1 MQLPLSFWGLLPYN
15 DAPRLQG
22 WGRGFGADCM
32 KKKFLLSE
40 AEGMGPLVR
49 SILSDV
55 ADAATERTEAEK
67 QLKRSEAFRSDA
79 DYARRVVYQH
89 ALQALQ
95 RASDRIVRCH
105 QELEELGV
113 DLVDAEDGVAGFP
126 FKWSRNSNSR
136 KVRKAYFLLK
146 LSDDPTVGIQS
157 WRFSGEREERRVP
170 PHWLGQLSSPILAE
184 VAFRS

>member
-1 MQLPLSFWGLLPYN
+1 
-15 DAPRLQG
+15 
-22 WGRGFGADCM
+22 M

-49 SILSDV
+49 NILADV
-55 ADAATERTEAEK
+55 AEAVAERVEAER
-67 QLKRSEAFRSDA
+67 LVKRSEALRSDP
-79 DYARRVVYQH
+79 DYAKRVVYQH
-89 ALQALQ
+89 AMHTAQ
-95 RASDRIVRCH
+95 RAHERVVCCH
-105 QELEELGV
+105 HELEQLGV
-113 DLVDAEDGVAGFP
+113 ELVDAEDGVAGFP

>member
-1 MQLPLSFWGLLPYN
+1 
-15 DAPRLQG
+15 
-22 WGRGFGADCM
+22 M

-49 SILSDV
+49 NILADV
-55 ADAATERTEAEK
+55 ADAAAERVDAERHV
-67 QLKRSEAFRSDA
+67 KRSETLRSHP
-79 DYARRVVYQH
+79 DYSRRIVYQQS
-89 ALQALQ
+89 LQALE
-95 RASDRIVRCH
+95 RAGERITRCH

-113 DLVDAEDGVAGFP
+113 ELVDAEDGVAGFP
-126 FKWSRNSNSR
+126 FKWSRNQTSR
-136 KVRKAYFLLK
+136 KVRKAFFLLK

>member
-1 MQLPLSFWGLLPYN
+1 
-15 DAPRLQG
+15 
-22 WGRGFGADCM
+22 M

-49 SILSDV
+49 AILADV
-55 ADAATERTEAEK
+55 AEAATDRVDAER
-67 QLKRSEAFRSDA
+67 QLRRSESFRSDPS
-79 DYARRVVYQH
+79 YARRVVYQD
-89 ALQALQ
+89 ALQAVE
-95 RASDRIVRCH
+95 RAEERIGRCH
-105 QELEELGV
+105 AELEQLGV
-113 DLVDAEDGVAGFP
+113 ELVDAEDGVAGFP

>member
-1 MQLPLSFWGLLPYN
+1 MTRHGPTAGVS
-15 DAPRLQG
+15 
-22 WGRGFGADCM
+22 GFGADCM

-49 SILSDV
+49 SILADV
-55 ADAATERTEAEK
+55 ADAAAERVEAERHA
-67 QLKRSEAFRSDA
+67 KRAEALRSHK
-79 DYARRVVYQH
+79 DYSKRLVYQ
-89 ALQALQ
+89 QASQ
-95 RASDRIVRCH
+95 AVARADERISRCH
-105 QELEELGV
+105 QELEQLGV
-113 DLVDAEDGVAGFP
+113 ELVDAEDGVAGFP

-146 LSDDPTVGIQS
+146 LSDDPMVGIQS

>member
-1 MQLPLSFWGLLPYN
+1 
-15 DAPRLQG
+15 
-22 WGRGFGADCM
+22 M

-49 SILSDV
+49 SILADVSDAV
-55 ADAATERTEAEK
+55 AERVEAERQAKRAQTYRSDKDYSKRLIYQAAEQAVERADA
-67 QLKRSEAFRSDA
+67 
-79 DYARRVVYQH
+79 
-89 ALQALQ
+89 
-95 RASDRIVRCH
+95 RIAHCH
-105 QELEELGV
+105 RELEQLGV
-113 DLVDAEDGVAGFP
+113 ELVDAEDGVAGFP

-146 LSDDPTVGIQS
+146 LSDDPMVGIQS

>member
-1 MQLPLSFWGLLPYN
+1 
-15 DAPRLQG
+15 
-22 WGRGFGADCM
+22 M

-49 SILSDV
+49 SILADV
-55 ADAATERTEAEK
+55 ADAALERAEAEK
-67 QLKRSEAFRSDA
+67 QARRAQAFRSDK
-79 DYARRVVYQH
+79 DYSKRLLHQQAEQELAR
-89 ALQALQ
+89 AEE
-95 RASDRIVRCH
+95 RIARCH
-105 QELEELGV
+105 LELEQLGV
-113 DLVDAEDGVAGFP
+113 ELVDAEDGVAGFP
-126 FKWSRNSNSR
+126 FKWSRNQSSR

-146 LSDDPTVGIQS
+146 LSDDPMVGIQS

>member
-1 MQLPLSFWGLLPYN
+1 
-15 DAPRLQG
+15 
-22 WGRGFGADCM
+22 M

-49 SILSDV
+49 SILADV
-55 ADAATERTEAEK
+55 ADAAAERLDAEK
-67 QLKRSEAFRSDA
+67 YAKRAEAFRSDK
-79 DYARRVVYQH
+79 DYSRRRVFQE
-89 ALQALQ
+89 ASQAAA
-95 RASDRIVRCH
+95 RAEERIARCH
-105 QELEELGV
+105 QELEQLGV
-113 DLVDAEDGVAGFP
+113 ELVDAEDGVAGFP

-146 LSDDPTVGIQS
+146 LSDDPMVGIQS

>member
-1 MQLPLSFWGLLPYN
+1 
-15 DAPRLQG
+15 
-22 WGRGFGADCM
+22 M

-49 SILSDV
+49 SILTDV
-55 ADAATERTEAEK
+55 ADATVERTEAEK
-67 QLKRSEAFRSDA
+67 QVKRSEAFRNDA
-79 DYARRVVYQH
+79 NYSKRLIYQE
-89 ALQALQ
+89 AMQAAQ
-95 RASDRIVRCH
+95 RAVDRIARCH
-105 QELEELGV
+105 VELEELGV
-113 DLVDAEDGVAGFP
+113 ELVDPEDGVAGFP

-136 KVRKAYFLLK
+136 KVRKAFFLLK